1 MSKAN
6 RVGLVVGVGPS
17 QGLGAALARRFA
29 REGLH
34 VFLAGRTEA
43 RLFEMAEEIGRA
55 GGGAT
60 AVPIDTTQ
68 SEDVVKLFER
78 VDAEGGSL
86 DLVAYNAGN
95 AAVGSLVE
103 MDEQFFEDVWRVVCL
118 GGFLVGREA
127 SRRMVAQGCGS
138 ILFTGATA
146 SLRSRPPFAAFAS
159 AKAGL
164 RALAAG
170 LAREVGPQGVHV
182 GHVVVDGMI
191 DGDQL
196 NQRFPQLRA
205 QQGENG
211 MLNIE
216 AIAQT
221 FWNLHAQPPSA
232 WSFEIDL
239 RPQGENW

>member
-1 MSKAN
+1 MSQAD
-6 RVGLVVGVGPS
+6 RVGVVVGVGPI

-29 REGLH
+29 QEGLH
-34 VFLAGRTEA
+34 VLLAGRTES
-43 RLFEMAEEIGRA
+43 RLASVAEEIGRA
-55 GGGAT
+55 GGRAT
-60 AVPIDTTQ
+60 AVPMDTTRA
-68 SEDVVKLFER
+68 EEVATLFER
-78 VDAEGGSL
+78 AEAEGGSL
-86 DLVAYNAGN
+86 EVTAYNAGN
-95 AAVGSLVE
+95 AVMGSLIDME
-103 MDEQFFEDVWRVVCL
+103 EQFFEEVWRVVCL
-118 GGFLVGREA
+118 GGFLVGRESA
-127 SRRMVAQGCGS
+127 RRMVAQGSGS

-164 RALAAG
+164 RSLAAG

-182 GHVVVDGMI
+182 GHVIIDGMI

-211 MLNIE
+211 MLQID
-216 AIAQT
+216 AIAET
-221 FWNLHAQPPSA
+221 FWALHGQPPSA
-232 WSFEIDL
+232 WSFEVDL